1 MARSRHHRSSRSH
14 RDGDSTPFWA
24 DPSGVR
30 PATFAFSAGI
40 LIVALLL
47 GGGAGWLGDTFVQ
60 LLCLPLLVLAAVEWR
75 QRCWLAGDWALLGLL
90 VGVVLLGALQLAPLS
105 PGLWASLPGRS
116 QLLADM
122 HAVGQTPGRYTLSLN
137 PFATER
143 ALLGLLPVIALLFA
157 TRWMSERQLRVMLL
171 VLFATTLFLVA
182 FGVMQKSA
190 PASDVVA
197 TVNETIARNN
207 LVLNSLGDQGPSS
220 APVIPDSGFAVYS
233 NRNHFATLLA
243 LSIPLA
249 FAGAL
254 AAWNRRRKQGK
265 PGLPALSVAYLL
277 VLGGLLAGI
286 LETRSRAGFLLA
298 TAGLVVMLALLRGMG
313 LKRKLVWGIVG
324 AVVVAGTA
332 AVLIAGSDTLTRFDQ
347 SAGVGLRWQVH
358 ATTLDAARHFGG
370 LGSGLGTFVEAYQQ
384 VPPREGILPAYV
396 NHAHGDYHELWL
408 EAGWP
413 GMLLVIGFLGWYGYA
428 SARVWLRS
436 DSPAVYL
443 PARAASIAIGVV
455 LVHSYMEYPLRKSA
469 ILAAM
474 GLLCGLLQAG
484 AQRKLSAA
492 AMSEIQPQVRD
503 GALLPERRAE
513 AP

>member
-1 MARSRHHRSSRSH
+1 MLVA
-14 RDGDSTPFWA
+14 
-24 DPSGVR
+24 
-30 PATFAFSAGI
+30 
-40 LIVALLL
+40 ALLL
-47 GGGAGWLGDTFVQ
+47 GGGASWLGDTSVQ
-60 LLCLPLLVLAAVEWR
+60 LLCLPLLVLAAVEWQQ
-75 QRCWLAGDWALLGLL
+75 QRWAASDWAPLALLTGI
-90 VGVVLLGALQLAPLS
+90 VLLGAVQLAPLS
-105 PGLWASLPGRS
+105 PGFWVSLPGRS
-116 QLLADM
+116 QLLVDM
-122 HAVGQTPGRYTLSLN
+122 HAVGQTPAWYALSLD

-143 ALLGLLPVIALLFA
+143 ALQGLLPVVALLFA
-157 TRWMSERQLRVMLL
+157 TRWMSERQLRVMLM

-182 FGVMQKSA
+182 FGVSQKSA

-207 LVLNSLGDQGPSS
+207 LVLNTLGDQGPST
-220 APVIPDSGFAVYS
+220 APAVPDFGFGVYS

-254 AAWNRRRKQGK
+254 AAWSRRRKDGK

-286 LETRSRAGFLLA
+286 LETRSRAGFLLGA
-298 TAGLVVMLALLRGMG
+298 AVLVAALAMLRGMG
-313 LKRKLVWGIVG
+313 LKRKLVWGIVAG
-324 AVVVAGTA
+324 VVVAGSA

-347 SAGVGLRWQVH
+347 SAGPDLRWKLH
-358 ATTLDAARHFGG
+358 ATTLDAAKHFGA

-396 NHAHGDYHELWL
+396 NHAHGDYHEVWL

-413 GMLLVIGFLGWYGYA
+413 GMLLVMGFLGWYLYA

-436 DSPAVYL
+436 GSAASDL
-443 PARAASIAIGVV
+443 PARAASIAIAVV
-455 LVHSYMEYPLRKSA
+455 LVHGYMEYPLRKSA

-484 AQRKLSAA
+484 AQRNLSVA
-492 AMSEIQPQVRD
+492 AMSEIQPQARD
-503 GALLPERRAE
+503 GALLPGGKVE